1 MKRNM
6 LASLV
11 FATVLFAIPVL
22 STAQVTINLR
32 TGTVSGSSP
41 GVIVTGLFN
50 QGPVSNSCATGNWW
64 KGFVKVDLTP
74 LPPNNL
80 PRSAFFTVEYEGT
93 PWGWTVDIGDSP
105 TDNGYGGND
114 GTSEKAAE
122 VQVAGQLLSVYDDNT
137 GVYGQVD
144 NLLSQPLSL
153 TNSSLKFGVADQILA
168 VGQPRTILQTP
179 VTKHLFTLPDAPDP
193 GGPYSIY
200 AGFNHVVKQAQ
211 TDRYGCGARFVT
223 IWTGTNPPGV

>member
-32 TGTVSGSSP
+32 TGAVSGASP
-41 GVIVTGLFN
+41 GVTVTGLFN

-74 LPPNNL
+74 LPPSNL

-122 VQVAGQLLSVYDDNT
+122 VQT
-137 GVYGQVD
+137 QV
-144 NLLSQPLSL
+144 SCFPCMTTTRGSM
-153 TNSSLKFGVADQILA
+153 G
-168 VGQPRTILQTP
+168 R
-179 VTKHLFTLPDAPDP
+179 
-193 GGPYSIY
+193 
-200 AGFNHVVKQAQ
+200 
-211 TDRYGCGARFVT
+211 
-223 IWTGTNPPGV
+223 WTTC